1 MKLYIYYLYHFKL
14 YIIHDFI
21 TFSHIS
27 LQTRRLFHD
36 TQQGIILSNRTLVI
50 QNTNLNHSGE
60 YTCKADNKVGKSTSN
75 IRFLN
80 IKRKHRT

>member
-1 MKLYIYYLYHFKL
+1 MN
-14 YIIHDFI
+14 FI
-21 TFSHIS
+21 LFRPNIFI
-27 LQTRRLFHD
+27 QFQNRRLFHD

-75 IRFLN
+75 TRFLN
-80 IKRKHRT
+80 IKRKHRIFLLIIDFTKIKT